1 MSALPGLLPRL
12 WRLRPGRR
20 FLLRLLLSAL
30 PLTLLLPHAF
40 GQLPIGFLQRFESYL
55 YDVRVRWTT
64 TPVRDPRVVIVDID
78 EASLTA
84 EGEWPWSR
92 EVFARLVDRLFDD
105 YGVRALGF
113 DVFFADPQQPGAL
126 RLLDELSRGSPP
138 ALAARLAGLRPR
150 FETDRVFAEAL
161 IARDT
166 VLGYVFKQKLQ
177 PGDRPE
183 KGRLPRAQPLSMPPG
198 ARLLQPAGYVANL
211 GALQENAAAGGF
223 FDTSLVD
230 EDGVVRRMPLLQYYG
245 GRVYESLSLAL
256 TRLAL
261 HSPPLSLGIDPATGA
276 LQEIHFGER
285 VVPVDRAAAVLV
297 PFRGPVGSFPYV
309 SVTQVLHGT
318 APAATLKG
326 AIVLVGA
333 SAPGLLDLRAT
344 PVGKEYIGVEA
355 HANVIAGLL
364 DGTIRYVPTTTP
376 WIEAGTL
383 LLLALLT
390 AALLARSPLAGVLT
404 VAALLAA
411 LCAANLLAWQRLG
424 IVLPLASSL
433 SYVLVA
439 ALLHLNYG
447 YFFESRRKRRLGRLF
462 GQYVPPEVVQDLDA
476 TETDISLAG
485 ESRVMSVLFSDVRGF
500 TTISEGLDPRS
511 LSQFMNEFLTPITA
525 VIRRHHGTID
535 KYMGD
540 AVMAFWGAPL
550 AEPAH
555 AARAVRAA
563 LDMVACLEGVNASC
577 RARGWPEIRIGVGIS
592 SGPMNVGN
600 MGSEFRMAYTVL
612 GDTVNLGSRLEG
624 LTKEYGVDIIV
635 SAATASAVPEMAF
648 RELDLVRVKGKHEAI
663 AILEPLGPRAGLAPA
678 TLIACEEFTAVLVAY
693 RKRDFAGAATRLAA
707 LRART
712 DHRLYELYA
721 ARISAYLEAP
731 PPPEWDGVY
740 TFTRK

>member
-1 MSALPGLLPRL
+1 M
-12 WRLRPGRR
+12 
-20 FLLRLLLSAL
+20 LRLLLSAL
-30 PLTLLLPHAF
+30 PLMLLLPHAF
-40 GQLPIGFLQRFESYL
+40 GQLPLGFLQRFENYL
-55 YDVRVRWTT
+55 YDVRIRWTM
-64 TPVRDPRVVIVDID
+64 PLVRDPRIVIVDID

-92 EVFARLVDRLFDD
+92 AVFARLVDRLFDD

-113 DVFFADPQQPGAL
+113 DVFFADPQQPAAL
-126 RLLDELSRGSPP
+126 QLLDELGRGSPP
-138 ALAARLAGLRPR
+138 ALAARLGALRPR
-150 FETDRVFAEAL
+150 FETDRIFAEAL

-166 VLGYVFKQKLQ
+166 VLGYVFKQQLQ
-177 PGDRPE
+177 PGDQAQ
-183 KGRLPRAQPLSMPPG
+183 KGQLPPAQPLAMPAG
-198 ARLLQPAGYVANL
+198 AQLLRPAGYVANL
-211 GALQENAAAGGF
+211 SELQRNAAAGGF

-230 EDGVVRRMPLLQYYG
+230 EDGIVRRMPLLQYYG
-245 GRVYESLSLAL
+245 GRIYESLGLAL

-261 HSPPLSLGIDPATGA
+261 HSPPLTLGVDPASGA
-276 LQEIHFGER
+276 LQEIHVGAR

-318 APAATLKG
+318 APAAALKG

-355 HANVIAGLL
+355 HANVVAGLL
-364 DGTIRYVPTTTP
+364 DGAIRYVPTTAP

-390 AALLARSPLAGVLT
+390 AALLARSPLTGVLT
-404 VAALLAA
+404 VVALLAA
-411 LCAANLLAWQRLG
+411 LCGANLLAWQRLG
-424 IVLPLASSL
+424 IVLPLATCL
-433 SYVLVA
+433 SYVLIA

-462 GQYVPPEVVQDLDA
+462 GQYIPPELVQELDD
-476 TETDISLAG
+476 TEADISLAG

-550 AEPAH
+550 ADSTH
-555 AARAVRAA
+555 AARAVQAA
-563 LDMVACLEGVNASC
+563 LDMVACLEGVNTTC

-624 LTKEYGVDIIV
+624 LTKEYGVEIIV
-635 SAATASAVPEMAF
+635 SAATAREVPDMAF
-648 RELDLVRVKGKHEAI
+648 RELDLVRVKGKLEAI
-663 AILEPLGPRAGLAPA
+663 AILEPLGPHASLPAA
-678 TLIACEEFTAVLVAY
+678 TLAARQEFAAVLAAY
-693 RKRDFAGAATRLAA
+693 RARDFAAAGAQLTV
-707 LRART
+707 LRARQ

-721 ARISAYLEAP
+721 VRISACLEAP

-740 TFTRK
+740 TFTKK

>member
-1 MSALPGLLPRL
+1 MKPRPDLLR
-12 WRLRPGRR
+12 RLRPGRR

-30 PLTLLLPHAF
+30 PLVLLLPQAF
-40 GQLPIGFLQRFESYL
+40 GQLPLGFLQRFENYL
-55 YDVRVRWTT
+55 YDVRIRWTM
-64 TPVRDPRVVIVDID
+64 PLVRDPRIVIVDID

-92 EVFARLVDRLFDD
+92 EVFARLADRLFDD

-113 DVFFADPQQPGAL
+113 DVFFADPQQPAAL
-126 RLLDELSRGSPP
+126 QLLDELSRGSSP
-138 ALAARLAGLRPR
+138 ALAARLGALRPR
-150 FETDRVFAEAL
+150 FETDRIFAEAL

-166 VLGYVFKQKLQ
+166 VLGYVFKQQLQ
-177 PGDRPE
+177 PGDRAQ
-183 KGRLPRAQPLSMPPG
+183 KGELPPAQPLSMPAG
-198 ARLLQPAGYVANL
+198 AQLLRPAGYVANL
-211 GALQENAAAGGF
+211 SGLQRNAAAGGF

-230 EDGVVRRMPLLQYYG
+230 EDGIVRRMPLLQYYG
-245 GRVYESLSLAL
+245 GRIYESLGLAL

-261 HSPPLSLGIDPATGA
+261 HSPPLTLGVDPASGA
-276 LQEIHFGER
+276 LQEIHIGAR

-309 SVTQVLHGT
+309 SITQVLHGT

-355 HANVIAGLL
+355 HANVVAGLL
-364 DGTIRYVPTTTP
+364 DGTIRYVPTTAP

-390 AALLARSPLAGVLT
+390 AALLARSPLIGVLT
-404 VAALLAA
+404 VVVLLAA
-411 LCAANLLAWQRLG
+411 LCGANLLAWQRLG
-424 IVLPLASSL
+424 IVLPLATGV
-433 SYVLVA
+433 SYVLIA

-462 GQYVPPEVVQDLDA
+462 GQYIPPEVVQELDD

-550 AEPAH
+550 VDRSH
-555 AARAVRAA
+555 AARAVQAA
-563 LDMVACLEGVNASC
+563 LDMVACLEGVNTTC

-624 LTKEYGVDIIV
+624 LTKEYGVEIIV
-635 SAATASAVPEMAF
+635 SAATAREVPEMAF

-663 AILEPLGPRAGLAPA
+663 AILEPLGPHASLPA
-678 TLIACEEFTAVLVAY
+678 AVLAARHQFAAVLAAY
-693 RKRDFAGAATRLAA
+693 RARDFAAADAQLAA
-707 LRART
+707 LRARQ
-712 DHRLYELYA
+712 DHRLYQLYA
-721 ARISAYLEAP
+721 ARISDYLEAP

-740 TFTRK
+740 TFTKK